1 MQRWKYV
8 YFSYQLTDYASD
20 APTLTLSYVT
30 SPNPTAA
37 YTSIST
43 TGAANAKVQEY
54 RRQITTGN
62 KSPYLALKL
71 AQTGP
76 GDLQLHELALAYDPL
91 ERGALP
97 Q

>member
-1 MQRWKYV
+1 
-8 YFSYQLTDYASD
+8 
-20 APTLTLSYVT
+20 LSYAT

-37 YTSIST
+37 YTAIGT
-43 TGAANAKVQEY
+43 TGAVNAKVQEY

-62 KSPYLALKL
+62 KSGWLALKV

-76 GDLQLHELALAYDPL
+76 GDLQFHELALAYDPL
-91 ERGALP
+91 ERGALA